1 MKTIYLLLLLSIN
14 SIANTT
20 NEENGINTKP
30 KTTIEAFYNSEIIKK
45 PESESDSIS
54 GLKIISYDSE
64 KHGKHIYIVSDI
76 YTMKKISFFN
86 KKGRKVFTT
95 STIGSPIYLSKFKK
109 GVYTIKVIE
118 NDKTEIKEFAIN

>member
-1 MKTIYLLLLLSIN
+1 MKTIYLLLLLSLN

-20 NEENGINTKP
+20 NPENYINENP
-30 KTTIEAFYNSEIIKK
+30 KTTIETFCNNEIIKE
-45 PESESDSIS
+45 PSSESDSIS
-54 GLKIISYDSE
+54 GLKIVSYDSQ
-64 KHGKHIYIVSDI
+64 KHGKHIYIISDM

-109 GVYTIKVIE
+109 GAYTIKIVE
-118 NDKTEIKEFAIN
+118 NEKTETKEFSIN

>member
-1 MKTIYLLLLLSIN
+1 MKTIYLLLLLSLN

-20 NEENGINTKP
+20 NQVNGISPKP
-30 KTTIEAFYNSEIIKK
+30 KTAIKVFCNNEIIKD
-45 PESESDSIS
+45 PVLESDTIS
-54 GLKIISYDSE
+54 GLKIVSLDSQ

-76 YTMKKISFFN
+76 YTAKKISFFN

-109 GVYTIKVIE
+109 GVYTIKIVE
-118 NDKTEIKEFAIN
+118 NEKTEMKEFAIN